1 MNRNK
6 SFQKEF
12 MKIAI
17 PVALQGVLQSS
28 FSMVDQIMVGQ
39 LGENSIAGIGLAGK
53 FVSLYSVLLSAVAM
67 AAGIMLAQFIGKKD
81 EEEAGK
87 IFYVNLGLSLL
98 LAIVFALSCL
108 LAPGEIM
115 GIYTTDILTRNDAA
129 AYLLIVSVGFLP
141 RACSQLFSVLLRCR
155 GAASVPLYATGMN
168 AVLDTAL
175 SYILIFGKLGLPE
188 MGVAGAAVGTVMA
201 QIAEALV
208 ILISYWYI
216 QKKEQWEMPF
226 SLSLTSK
233 RRRQYLEIL
242 IPILICEFFWSL
254 GENVYGV
261 IYGRIGTRACAA
273 MTLISPMVVL
283 FMGLM
288 GGVSQAAGILMGK
301 RLGAKEYDLA
311 YKEAKKMLWY
321 GLGGSLVLSL
331 IFWLFADSY
340 VRIYSVEREVQI
352 MAALLL
358 KVFAVMA
365 LVKVQNMILGGGII
379 RSGGKTNYVM
389 MIDLFGT
396 WCIGVPLGLVTAFVM
411 KWPLSAVYFALSL
424 EEVVRLLISFW
435 IFHKRIWME
444 EL

>member
-17 PVALQGVLQSS
+17 PVALQGLLQSS